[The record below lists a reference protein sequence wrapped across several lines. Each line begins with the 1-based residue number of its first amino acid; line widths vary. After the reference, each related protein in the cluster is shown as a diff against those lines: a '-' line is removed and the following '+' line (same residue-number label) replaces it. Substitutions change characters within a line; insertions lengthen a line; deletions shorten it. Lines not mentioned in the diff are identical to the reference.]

1 MTVKESGRHRVC
13 VCLCVG
19 VEATEMLMPLLWA
32 LSSTLIVSVY
42 NEQHWEKLPV
52 IPGGLKAAEA

>member
-1 MTVKESGRHRVC
+1 M
-13 VCLCVG
+13 CLCVG
-19 VEATEMLMPLLWA
+19 VEATEMLIPLLWA